1 MGQKLEPGDR
11 APNFDLPGVYGY
23 KSGATSPSHEDG
35 VRFKL
40 KDYEGKKW
48 VVLVFYHQD
57 SSPED
62 TRLLVS
68 FNGYNR
74 KFTTKEIELL
84 CISQNGVNSHRQ
96 FIEVYQLGFS
106 LVADE
111 KKEVTELYGVIRE
124 EKNQFDEL
132 EKKVHRTTMVI
143 DKTGMIRN
151 IWQDIE
157 DLREHPREVWE
168 YIAKEKGV

>member
-1 MGQKLEPGDR
+1 MADKLEPGDR

-23 KSGATSPSHEDG
+23 KAGATSPSHEDG

-48 VVLVFYHQD
+48 VVLVFYDKD

-62 TRLLVS
+62 TRMMVS
-68 FNGYNR
+68 LNGYNR
-74 KFTTKEIELL
+74 KFESKEIVLL
-84 CISQNGVNSHRQ
+84 GMSWNGVNSHRQ

-106 LVADE
+106 LIADE
-111 KKEVTELYGVIRE
+111 KKEVTAKYGVVRD
-124 EKNQFDEL
+124 EKNHFDEI
-132 EKKVHRTTMVI
+132 ETRVHRTTMVI

-157 DLREHPREVWE
+157 DLREHPKEVWDF
-168 YIAKEKGV
+168 ITKEKGV